1 MHLRDG
7 LQTRVTVVQ
16 RYDHLVERGEID
28 RAIRRRSGWRARS
41 TG

>member
-16 RYDHLVERGEID
+16 RYQNLVDRGDIALD
-28 RAIRRRSGWRARS
+28 SAQL